1 MSNTPLLDQT
11 LHSAVSFED
20 LRQIARESLNW
31 ALVTAGQHTYLAWYN
46 MNVHKVGLDPALWDD
61 LEEPMPGVPVLFTFA
76 FVWLDQLQQVQRVVG
91 GPPSLVRAFNVL
103 TLGPG
108 SHPEQMPLAVVPT
121 SILWFKDLHPRDVVE
136 YRKILGVTLDA
147 VAQRRRAEELED
159 A

>member
-11 LHSAVSFED
+11 LHAPRTLED
-20 LRQIARESLNW
+20 LKQLARESRDW
-31 ALVTAGQHTYLAWYN
+31 ALISAGQHSYLAWYD
-46 MNVHKVGLDPALWDD
+46 VERAY
-61 LEEPMPGVPVLFTFA
+61 EETDERNYPKPGTPVLFTFA

-91 GPPSLVRAFNVL
+91 GPPSLARAFNVL

-108 SHPEQMPLAVVPT
+108 SHPEQMPIVVVPS
-121 SILWFKDLHPRDVVE
+121 SILWFKDLHPRDVAE